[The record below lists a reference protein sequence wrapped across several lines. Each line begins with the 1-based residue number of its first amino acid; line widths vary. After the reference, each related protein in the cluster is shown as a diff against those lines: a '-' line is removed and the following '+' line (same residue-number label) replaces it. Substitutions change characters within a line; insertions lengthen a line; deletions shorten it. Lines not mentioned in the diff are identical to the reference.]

1 MFQML
6 GVFAEFERAMIRER
20 VMAGLARARAEGKQ
34 LGRRSVE
41 QSHAKKVKAALVLR
55 SKGLG
60 IRRIAREVGLGV
72 GTVIRLIGAEAE
84 AHPA

>member
-20 VMAGLARARAEGKQ
+20 VMAGLARARADGKQ
-34 LGRRSVE
+34 LGRRTVE
-41 QSHAKKVKAALVLR
+41 QSQARKVKAALALR

-60 IRRIAREVGLGV
+60 IRRIASEVGLGV